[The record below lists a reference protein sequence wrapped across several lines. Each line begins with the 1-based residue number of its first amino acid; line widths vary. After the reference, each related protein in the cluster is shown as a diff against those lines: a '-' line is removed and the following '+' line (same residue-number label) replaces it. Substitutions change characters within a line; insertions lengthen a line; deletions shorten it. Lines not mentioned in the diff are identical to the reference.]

1 MSRVVKV
8 RSPNYPN
15 HDLRAA
21 LDLARKI
28 YEREGRNIFSREM
41 VAKHLSHGGLSGP
54 ALGKIG
60 ALRSYGL
67 IEGVGDELRMS
78 EDAITAL
85 VAPEHSSERRS
96 ALRRLASRP
105 TLFQDIKTEFSEK
118 PTLKKLGDWLVEQSF
133 SLQAASIAARSYLGT
148 INFLIELGIYPPNEE
163 NGKGAAD
170 LGKPPA
176 PQAGTERKLVVT
188 PLPIAGEREWIRG
201 PLSRDVTYRIF
212 VSGELGPK
220 EVGKLI
226 KVLEAQRAVLS
237 DDIN

>member
-1 MSRVVKV
+1 MTKL

-15 HDLRAA
+15 HDLRSA

-28 YEREGRNIFSREM
+28 YSREDRNAFSRDT
-41 VAKHLSHGGLSGP
+41 VARDLSHAMLSGP

-67 IEGVGDELRMS
+67 IEGVGNELRMS

-85 VAPEHSSERRS
+85 VASENSSERKV
-96 ALRRLASRP
+96 ALSRLASRP
-105 TLFQDIKTEFSEK
+105 TLFQDIKSEFSEK
-118 PTLKKLGDWLVEQSF
+118 PPLKKLGDWLVEQGF

-148 INFLIELGIYPPNEE
+148 VNFLIELGIDRSGEDNRAVAAEVLKTPIPEAGIDGQRPVITPPF
-163 NGKGAAD
+163 
-170 LGKPPA
+170 
-176 PQAGTERKLVVT
+176 
-188 PLPIAGEREWIRG
+188 AGEREWIRG